1 MKQLTMHANIDQS
14 KNAVGEPNMKGQTSS
29 RIQENVE
36 KTSLRERT
44 NGGRT
49 LTIESQAK
57 LEIVPS
63 RTLPFL
69 PTRVPS

>member
-36 KTSLRERT
+36 KASLRERT
-44 NGGRT
+44 KNEERG
-49 LTIESQAK
+49 
-57 LEIVPS
+57 
-63 RTLPFL
+63 
-69 PTRVPS
+69 